1 MTSTHRPTHDAP
13 APGATSDP
21 HADVVARRHEAL
33 ERALTRRGLRH
44 TRQREVLTDI
54 FFGADGHFSLDE
66 LLAMAK
72 KRDAGIGYATVY
84 RTLKL
89 LSELGLAQERQFAD
103 GHTRYE
109 ATDGHHHHDHIICT
123 SCKKIVEFEED
134 RIEALQ
140 DEVATR
146 LGFRLS
152 SHKMELY
159 GLCADC
165 QRDTG
170 PDDEQ

>member
-1 MTSTHRPTHDAP
+1 M
-13 APGATSDP
+13 GATHSTESRE
-21 HADVVARRHEAL
+21 DVIARRHELL
-33 ERALTRRGLRH
+33 ERALSRRGLRH

-54 FFGADGHFSLDE
+54 FFTSDGHFSLDE

-89 LSELGLAQERQFAD
+89 LTELGLAQERQFAD
-103 GHTRYE
+103 GQTRYE
-109 ATDGHHHHDHIICT
+109 ATDGVHHDHLICT
-123 SCKKIVEFEED
+123 RCKKIVEFEED
-134 RIEALQ
+134 RIEQLQ
-140 DEVATR
+140 DEVAAR

-159 GLCADC
+159 GLCSDC
-165 QRDTG
+165 QAATQ
-170 PDDEQ
+170 DD